1 MCKVDVRSMYL
12 QVCCQ
17 QPLWRI
23 GSSFAGSNSRKA
35 SDPTCWR
42 TAEGVSYSALLD
54 WLQGRIGDSCPGAET
69 LRFGI
74 QKLAGDNLDALS
86 P

>member
-1 MCKVDVRSMYL
+1 MQGPMRTVLCL

-23 GSSFAGSNSRKA
+23 GSSTAGSGSRKT

-42 TAEGVSYSALLD
+42 AAEGVSYKALLE
-54 WLQGRIGDSCPGAET
+54 WLRGCIDSCPGADT

-74 QKLAGDNLDALS
+74 QKLAGDHLAALT